1 MLTNAFCNKSY
12 LFLVIGFFTCGFH
25 MAIIETHLFS
35 QFLSYGLSEE
45 SAAQGFAIYGI
56 AVILGS
62 IISGILD
69 SKLSMK
75 IVLGSI
81 YVLRIVI
88 ILMLLTFPR
97 TCLSMYFIAIL
108 LGLTAASTVPPTSGL
123 VSKLFGTA
131 QMATLFGIVFF
142 SHQIGSF
149 FSSWFGGIFVQ
160 KTGGY
165 SLIWIASMIFSAI
178 AAIVSFSIKEPME

>member
-1 MLTNAFCNKSY
+1 
-12 LFLVIGFFTCGFH
+12 

-35 QFLSYGLSEE
+35 QFVSYGLSEE

-56 AVILGS
+56 AVIFGS
-62 IISGILD
+62 VISGILG
-69 SKLSMK
+69 SRLPMK
-75 IVLGSI
+75 TVLGSI
-81 YVLRIVI
+81 YALRIII

-97 TCLSMYFIAIL
+97 TCLSLYFITAL

-123 VSKLFGTA
+123 VSKLFGAA

-149 FSSWFGGIFVQ
+149 FSSWFGGICMQ
-160 KTGGY
+160 KTEGY

-178 AAIVSFSIKEPME
+178 ASIVSFSINEPME